1 MKTNKLTLYALIISV
16 AMILSYVESLI
27 PAFVPIP
34 GIKLGLANIATV
46 FALYKLDTK
55 AAVIISVIRITLS
68 SLLFSGLFSI
78 IYSISGAFLS
88 LFAMHILIKSKK
100 FSPVG
105 VSVSGAVCHNLG
117 QVITA
122 ALIMQTSKLM
132 YYFAALLL
140 SGIISGTVIG
150 IAAGLIIQR
159 IK

>member
-34 GIKLGLANIATV
+34 GVKLGLANIATV

-78 IYSISGAFLS
+78 IYSVSGAFLS
-88 LFAMHILIKSKK
+88 LLTMHILIKSKK

>member
-68 SLLFSGLFSI
+68 SILFSGLFSI

-88 LFAMHILIKSKK
+88 LAAMHVLIKSKK
-100 FSPVG
+100 FSPIG

>member
-68 SLLFSGLFSI
+68 ALLFSGLFSI

-88 LFAMHILIKSKK
+88 LVAMHVLIKSKK